1 MIGLFIQKSHF
12 HPYSIHSWFAN
23 GKTFCLL
30 CLQVKIRKLTRDQ
43 LSSLVRFKT
52 TSLNWISLVM
62 KVDPSLTFLI
72 FLVSTTTKYFPVCVP
87 LVSYCD
93 GLKSTICWK
102 HKNCKSNTTWDGTL
116 RPLLFFARFPIFLVK
131 GHHRMRKN
139 YRSLFKGA
147 EIIQEGSSSMFKR
160 FDPYLGVIFD

>member
-1 MIGLFIQKSHF
+1 MFSRIQAWNSYMIGLFIQKSHF

-93 GLKSTICWK
+93 GLKSTICTYMIILIYGNNNDLSHQAFLSAFWVGA
-102 HKNCKSNTTWDGTL
+102 S
-116 RPLLFFARFPIFLVK
+116 LLSCP
-131 GHHRMRKN
+131 N
-139 YRSLFKGA
+139 DLFKTKDFCT
-147 EIIQEGSSSMFKR
+147 II
-160 FDPYLGVIFD
+160 

>member
-1 MIGLFIQKSHF
+1 MFSRIQAWNSYMIGLFIQKSHF

-93 GLKSTICWK
+93 GLKSTICWWVV
-102 HKNCKSNTTWDGTL
+102 NANVFLQIQQSAL
-116 RPLLFFARFPIFLVK
+116 RAEIYEKVSEGFLIFLEHFGMFGTFWKV
-131 GHHRMRKN
+131 
-139 YRSLFKGA
+139 FKVYDN
-147 EIIQEGSSSMFKR
+147 I
-160 FDPYLGVIFD
+160 

>member
-1 MIGLFIQKSHF
+1 MFSRIQAWNSYMIGLFIQKSHF

-43 LSSLVRFKT
+43 LSSLV
-52 TSLNWISLVM
+52 M

-93 GLKSTICWK
+93 GLKSTISQ
-102 HKNCKSNTTWDGTL
+102 NSLDLQLPSEYEGNVLFPVMDVGLSNLHPSSGIRL
-116 RPLLFFARFPIFLVK
+116 MMSYFLWVA
-131 GHHRMRKN
+131 N
-139 YRSLFKGA
+139 
-147 EIIQEGSSSMFKR
+147 SSSATNSTISVWKTAR
-160 FDPYLGVIFD
+160 LETV